1 MVVLVVLVFVGGGGK
16 DKSRLPRR
24 PRTTVCHVIY
34 IGIYHIG
41 WHSPETVPISLA
53 VGMILSKSEHRACPS
68 QITSARRQ
76 GRALREIRTGSLSR
90 NSRSPART
98 GQCVI
103 RVLTARIGLLSIR
116 THFKAVD
123 SPGLGCV
130 VVRTFGQSSFPM
142 ALARWSTG
150 AGAWNDPTS
159 PAQS

>member
-1 MVVLVVLVFVGGGGK
+1 MLVFVGGGRIRADSQGVHE
-16 DKSRLPRR
+16 R
-24 PRTTVCHVIY
+24 PCVTSY
-34 IGIYHIG
+34 ILAFYHIG